1 MAKLSR
7 KSRAAR
13 EAVASVIVV
22 GASSTS
28 AGPSS
33 PSAESRPPPLEHAT
47 VNRTRSSLRSNN
59 FPRKDA
65 NPASAGTTSSLIKR
79 KQEDTAQ
86 LPNKRPRQK
95 NPEMDPAIVESGED
109 THVDP
114 AVLNVMNEFSK
125 SKTRSASRTET
136 PKIEVR
142 LRSSNNMGDLYT
154 FPPRKRVKP
163 ISPTVSPLPEDE
175 DQGETR
181 ERGPQP
187 EPESELEADHE
198 GERIE
203 DGNQLEA
210 EVDGEVDGEA
220 EQPGDELFVKQTQP
234 SQPVLKHIHS
244 IARPTPSTIS
254 SKPQL
259 FKPRLN
265 RARET
270 DKLYDVMEEDEEGV
284 QVSSNPSSTSLH
296 RKQTINN
303 LQAPQLR
310 LNVTRLPSKPWI
322 NADDEGFG
330 YPGEALR
337 AKKDTAGGTSRK
349 AQSRLEKPLRPPVAM
364 ELALAPAPAPALAP
378 RARAQQKSVASRAR
392 RSPTLEPA
400 RQRRIATSPHRSP
413 SPQRA
418 RTHPVDPSSESGTA
432 EETDEDGHPMPPQ
445 PTVPMS
451 RTAVVA
457 MHQIMGRAGW
467 TNRQKNWAKHLAP
480 GATES
485 EHGTPGT
492 TSYGRQMFQ
501 YLTNLNRALNKIP
514 KAPYFAKQAKY
525 LVAHDAEH
533 RKMFFE
539 TKRLLTKI
547 REERLAPIGDSDR
560 RANGDLEQR
569 RGMVHDILHYLMPM
583 LVLTVWTTFSLG
595 GVEHDTE
602 GHAQLSEEGTFTDI
616 TLGYVVKFS
625 HWMHALMETLELEL
639 SVRPFEDDSAA
650 GKKEKDRAR
659 ESFRDALDHW
669 FLEFEEAQEAVN
681 ELATGGERRAR
692 QLEED
697 LRIKEAQRREEQ
709 KQEAE
714 TERRWREMAAST
726 QRIARLPN
734 PLQEKWERATG
745 ESGTPTASTSSG
757 RSERT
762 LSTEAPAATQ
772 YPPWPIEDRLWLMG
786 ELRRVKGVFR
796 RHNGQPGDEEMQFF
810 ADTLERPVEEVTLE
824 IEAQKRACRA
834 LARERGL
841 PLELWAA

>member
-1 MAKLSR
+1 M
-7 KSRAAR
+7 
-13 EAVASVIVV
+13 ASVIVV

-28 AGPSS
+28 AEPSS
-33 PSAESRPPPLEHAT
+33 PSAESRQPPLEHAT
-47 VNRTRSSLRSNN
+47 VNRTRKSLRRSTNL
-59 FPRKDA
+59 PRKDA

-79 KQEDTAQ
+79 KQETTAQ

-95 NPEMDPAIVESGED
+95 NPEMGPAIVEGGED
-109 THVDP
+109 NVDP

-142 LRSSNNMGDLYT
+142 LRGSKDMGDYNN
-154 FPPRKRVKP
+154 FPPRKRIKP
-163 ISPTVSPLPEDE
+163 ISPRVSPLPEDE
-175 DQGETR
+175 DQGESQGK
-181 ERGPQP
+181 EPQP
-187 EPESELEADHE
+187 ELEPELEAGQE
-198 GERIE
+198 GEQIE
-203 DGNQLEA
+203 DGDQLEA
-210 EVDGEVDGEA
+210 EVDGEAKQPRDEGEA
-220 EQPGDELFVKQTQP
+220 EPLGDEMFVKQTRP
-234 SQPVLKHIHS
+234 SQPVFRHIHG

-254 SKPQL
+254 SNPQL
-259 FKPRLN
+259 FKSRLN
-265 RARET
+265 RAREI

-303 LQAPQLR
+303 LQAPQAR

-330 YPGEALR
+330 YPDGASR
-337 AKKDTAGGTSRK
+337 AKKKDTAGNTSRK
-349 AQSRLEKPLRPPVAM
+349 APSRLEKPLRPPGAM
-364 ELALAPAPAPALAP
+364 KPAPAPTSAPAP
-378 RARAQQKSVASRAR
+378 RARAQQKSVTSRAR
-392 RSPTLEPA
+392 RSPTFEPA
-400 RQRRIATSPHRSP
+400 TQRRPATSPHRNP

-418 RTHPVDPSSESGTA
+418 RTQPVEAPSESGTA

-457 MHQIMGRAGW
+457 MHQIMGRVGW
-467 TNRQKNWAKHLAP
+467 TNRQKNWARHLAP
-480 GATES
+480 GATGS

-533 RKMFFE
+533 RKMFLE
-539 TKRLLTKI
+539 TKKLLTKI

-583 LVLTVWTTFSLG
+583 LVLIVWTTFSLG
-595 GVEHDTE
+595 GVEHDAE
-602 GHAQLSEEGTFTDI
+602 GHTMLSEEGTFTDI

-625 HWMHALMETLELEL
+625 HWINDLMVTLELEL
-639 SVRPFEDDSAA
+639 SVRPFEDDSAV

-669 FLEFEEAQEAVN
+669 FLEFEEAQEAVD

-697 LRIKEAQRREEQ
+697 LRIKEALRREEL

-745 ESGTPTASTSSG
+745 ESQTPTASTSSG
-757 RSERT
+757 RSERA
-762 LSTEAPAATQ
+762 LSTEARAAMQ

-810 ADTLERPVEEVTLE
+810 ADTLERPVEEVKLE

-841 PLELWAA
+841 PLEPWAA